1 MQYRTICHTDLR
13 VSAVCLGTAEF
24 GGGVPEEEAFRILD
38 AFAEGGGNFLDT
50 ANVYGRWFP
59 GGGNRSEQ
67 TLGKWLRS
75 RRAYDRVIVATKAAH
90 YAPATPQINRVT
102 EADIRR
108 DVEESRQTLG
118 LDRLDFLWLH
128 RDNPDRPIEE
138 IVDILEKLTDEGL
151 IRYYGASNYAPER
164 LQTAVR
170 YAAENRLHGFCAVSN
185 EWNPAVANPGC
196 AMNADPTLVHAEG
209 KLDAYECLGL
219 SFIPY
224 HSTAKGFFSKLAS
237 GELYTEK
244 YARLRACYL
253 NAENKALGEM
263 LADRA
268 AQNGS
273 SVQTELLRYILANML
288 PILPITTVSRVE
300 QVADILR
307 V

>member
-1 MQYRTICHTDLR
+1 MQYTTICRTDLR
-13 VSAVCLGTAEF
+13 VSAICLGTADF
-24 GGGVPEEEAFRILD
+24 GGGVSEEESFRILD

-50 ANVYGRWFP
+50 ANVYGRWYS
-59 GGGNRSEQ
+59 GGLNLSER
-67 TLGKWLRS
+67 TIGAWLRS
-75 RRAYDRVIVATKAAH
+75 RKAFDRVIVATKAAH
-90 YAPATPQINRVT
+90 YAPKAPQISRVT

-128 RDNPDRPIEE
+128 RDDPARPVEE

-164 LQTAVR
+164 LRTAVK

-185 EWNPAVANPGC
+185 QWNPAAVNAGC
-196 AMNADPTLVHAEG
+196 ALNGDPTLMHAEG
-209 KLDAYECLGL
+209 KLDEYDGLGL

-253 NAENKALGEM
+253 NDENLALGKV
-263 LADRA
+263 LAERA
-268 AQNGS
+268 AQNGTG
-273 SVQTELLRYILANML
+273 VQTELLRYILADRHH
-288 PILPITTVSRVE
+288 ILPITTVSRVG